1 MYLIIL
7 IRKEMALHNSQK
19 KYSEL
24 NEEEGDLDF
33 LN

>member
-7 IRKEMALHNSQK
+7 IRKEMALHNSKK

-24 NEEEGDLDF
+24 NGEEGDIDF

>member
-7 IRKEMALHNSQK
+7 IRKEMALHNSKK

-24 NEEEGDLDF
+24 NDEEGDIDF